1 MERIIYCLLFSFF
14 LDSCFAKFKPKP
26 VDGDVENEQ
35 EELFQD
41 VDVNIQEELEEVD
54 FDISDEGLE
63 ILPDED
69 LNDNQEI
76 EDELKEELAPTCG
89 NLIVDSDEECDDGK
103 NGNPD
108 DGCKDDCTYSCHD
121 NTDCSD
127 SEICNGEETC
137 NETSHTCVPGTPHED
152 GFVCLSEP
160 RSICLSGVCLES
172 RCGDNFVDTGAGEM
186 CEPSLDP
193 TCRGDCTYSCTTSSG
208 CPDDGNICNGEEYC
222 DDSTHTCKSRNQPA
236 EGTECLEDPRKICI
250 SGTCQVSRC
259 GDGYIDTDVGEEC
272 EDGNT
277 TEGDGCDNDCTF
289 SCHNDTEC
297 DDGHGC
303 TMNICIISSHTC
315 SFPLWTAGTTCRP
328 SAGDCDIVEYCD
340 GVNRDCPGDSFR
352 PNGYVCRPSAGV
364 CDVAETCSGFSP
376 FCPSDSFLPNSTI
389 CRPSTGGCDIAEYCT
404 GSSADCPVDI
414 TGISG
419 VIAISASKSNYIR
432 GHTCALLNT
441 SSVKCWGHNWHGELG
456 DGTYTD
462 RNTPVNVTGLSSGV
476 SAISAGGWHT
486 CALLNTGGVKC
497 WGYNNDGQ
505 LGDGTTTDKNTPV
518 DVTVLSSGVSAISA
532 GEWHTC
538 ALLNTGGVKCW
549 GLNSSGQLG
558 DGTTTQRNTPVDV
571 TGLSS
576 GVSAISAGW
585 AHTCALLNTGG
596 VKCWGSNGYGQLG
609 DGTTTQRATPIDVT
623 GLSSG
628 VSAISAGGNHTC
640 ALLNT
645 GGVKC
650 WGYNSSG
657 QLGDGTTTQRN
668 TPVNV
673 SGLSSGV
680 SAIST
685 GFAYTCALLN
695 TGGIKCWGYNYYG
708 QLGDGTTT
716 QRATPMDVTGLS
728 SGVSAISAGFAHTCA
743 LLNTG
748 GVKCWGANGYGQLGD
763 GTNIDRLT
771 PVYVCQ

>member
-1 MERIIYCLLFSFF
+1 MRSFVLSAEMKWGEYFKLKFKGGFKMERIIYCLLFSFF

-303 TMNICIISSHTC
+303 TMNLCITSTHTC
-315 SFPLWTAGTTCRP
+315 NFPILPSTTICRP
-328 SAGDCDIVEYCD
+328 TGEDCDIAEYCD
-340 GVNRDCPGDSFR
+340 GVNRDCPR
-352 PNGYVCRPSAGV
+352 
-364 CDVAETCSGFSP
+364 
-376 FCPSDSFLPNSTI
+376 DSFLPNSTV
-389 CRPSTGGCDIAEYCT
+389 CRPSTGGCDITEYCT
-404 GSSADCPVDI
+404 GSSPDCPVDI

-419 VIAISASKSNYIR
+419 VIAISASGDPTFTARR
-432 GHTCALLNT
+432 G
-441 SSVKCWGHNWHGELG
+441 
-456 DGTYTD
+456 
-462 RNTPVNVTGLSSGV
+462 
-476 SAISAGGWHT
+476 HT

-497 WGYNNDGQ
+497 WGYNEKGQ
-505 LGDGTTTDKNTPV
+505 LGDGTNAPKSTPV
-518 DVTVLSSGVSAISA
+518 DVTGLTSGVSAISA
-532 GEWHTC
+532 GGGHTCALLNTGYVKCWGDNSYGQLGNGTIISSNTPVYVSGLTSGVSAISAGGNHTC

-571 TGLSS
+571 SGLSSGVSAISAGGNHTCALLNTGGIKCWGTTPVDVTGLSS

-596 VKCWGSNGYGQLG
+596 IKCWGSNGAGQLG
-609 DGTTTQRATPIDVT
+609 DGTTTDRSTPVDVIDLT
-623 GLSSG
+623 SG
-628 VSAISAGGNHTC
+628 VSAISAGGFHTC

-650 WGYNSSG
+650 WGYNIRG
-657 QLGDGTTTQRN
+657 QLGDGTTTQRT
-668 TPVNV
+668 TPV
-673 SGLSSGV
+673 
-680 SAIST
+680 
-685 GFAYTCALLN
+685 
-695 TGGIKCWGYNYYG
+695 
-708 QLGDGTTT
+708 
-716 QRATPMDVTGLS
+716 DVTGLS
-728 SGVSAISAGFAHTCA
+728 SGVSAISAGGFHTCA

-748 GVKCWGANGYGQLGD
+748 GVKCWGYNNYGQLGD
-763 GTNIDRLT
+763 GTGTNRLT
-771 PVYVCQ
+771 PVYVCP